1 VRRQPQRTCVAC
13 RSTGDKRGLIRI
25 VRTPDGVEVDT
36 SGKKA
41 GRGAY
46 LCSQLSCWQEALK
59 RNRLEPALKTKL
71 TADDRLR
78 LNEYAAT
85 LSAVTV

>member
-1 VRRQPQRTCVAC
+1 
-13 RSTGDKRGLIRI
+13 
-25 VRTPDGVEVDT
+25 VEVDP
-36 SGKKA
+36 SGKKP

-46 LCSQLSCWQEALK
+46 LCQQLSCWQEAIK
-59 RNRLEPALKTKL
+59 RNRLEQALKTKL

-78 LNEYAAT
+78 VNEYAAS

>member
-1 VRRQPQRTCVAC
+1 M
-13 RSTGDKRGLIRI
+13 
-25 VRTPDGVEVDT
+25 EVDP

-46 LCSQLSCWQEALK
+46 LCSQLACWQDALK
-59 RNRLEPALKTKL
+59 RNRLEPALRTRL

-78 LNEYAAT
+78 LSAYAAS
-85 LSAVTV
+85 LRAVKA

>member
-1 VRRQPQRTCVAC
+1 V
-13 RSTGDKRGLIRI
+13 RI
-25 VRTPDGVEVDT
+25 VRTADGVQVDP
-36 SGKKA
+36 SGKQP

-59 RNRLEPALKTKL
+59 RNRLEPALQTKL

>member
-1 VRRQPQRTCVAC
+1 VRV
-13 RSTGDKRGLIRI
+13 
-25 VRTPDGVEVDT
+25 VRTPTGVEVDP

-59 RNRLEPALKTKL
+59 RNRLEAALKTKL

-78 LNEYAAT
+78 LTEYAAT
-85 LSAVTV
+85 PGAVSV